1 MMKRRQFVKLTST
14 ASAIGLMPFQVQAS
28 LKLANSIFNCDFTN
42 RKLVLIE
49 LSGGNDGLNT
59 VIPINVF
66 TDYQNLRPNIYI
78 PASQYLPLSAI
89 DSSIQGTNQDIALH
103 PALSGFQSLFAQ
115 DQMRIIQSVGY
126 PSQNKSHFASKDIY
140 ATGNDGSG
148 WANGSSSGWI
158 GRFMEQHYNQFIPTT
173 FPLGV
178 QIGSPSLNLGFHGVV
193 EHGLAININGQDAEN
208 FYSVLSGLAGEAP
221 ANIPNSDYGTEL
233 QYIIDTDALSNQYSE
248 TISNAFNAGSNL
260 ASYPDSNLANQLKT
274 VARLIR
280 GNMQSKV
287 YLVTLGGF
295 DTHNAQNQATGDILG
310 THNDLL
316 SQLSEAVSAFMQ
328 DINADSIGNDIVGL
342 TFSEFGR
349 KAKENGSLGTDHGEV
364 APMFVFGNPVR
375 SGISGIN
382 VDLSEAT
389 SDNNFQVESVQ
400 FDYRATFAT
409 LFQDFLGASDSQIDA
424 TFLDNSTNI
433 SFTESKINELLKS
446 NYKVD
451 ASCYDETLNPNEP
464 SIGEWAVFPNPFVD
478 HINITSEYPELETHF
493 EIHNQL
499 GQFIKKGVLIFSNA
513 KARITTDGLAS
524 GLYILTL
531 KNGQDTSV
539 HKLIKR

>member
-1 MMKRRQFVKLTST
+1 MKRRQFVKLTST
-14 ASAIGLMPFQVQAS
+14 ASAMGLMPFQVQAS
-28 LKLANSIFNCDFTN
+28 LKLANSVFNCDFTN

-66 TDYQNLRPNIYI
+66 TDYQNLRPNIFI
-78 PASQYLPLSAI
+78 PSSQYLPLSAI

-103 PALSGFQSLFAQ
+103 PALSGFQTLFAQ

-126 PSQNKSHFASKDIY
+126 PYQNKSHFASKDIY

-148 WANGSSSGWI
+148 WTNGNSSGWI

-178 QIGSPSLNLGFHGVV
+178 QIGSPNLNLGFHGIV

-208 FYSVLSGLAGEAP
+208 FYSVLSGLAGDAP
-221 ANIPNSDYGTEL
+221 TNIPNSDYGTEL

-248 TISNAFNAGSNL
+248 TISNAFSAGTNL
-260 ASYPDSNLANQLKT
+260 VTYPDSNLANQLKT

-295 DTHNAQNQATGDILG
+295 DTHNAQNQGSGDILG
-310 THNDLL
+310 KHNNLL
-316 SQLSEAVSAFMQ
+316 SELSEAVSAFML
-328 DINADSIGNDIVGL
+328 DINADSIGEDVIGL

-364 APMFVFGNPVR
+364 APMFVFGRAVQ

-382 VDLSEAT
+382 VDLTEAT
-389 SDNNFQVESVQ
+389 EDNNFQVESVQ
-400 FDYRATFAT
+400 YDYRTTFAT

-424 TFLDNSTNI
+424 TFLDNSTNS
-433 SFTESKINELLKS
+433 SFTDSKINELLKNS
-446 NYKVD
+446 HNVD
-451 ASCYDETLNPNEP
+451 ASCYNEALNTPVP
-464 SIGEWAVFPNPFVD
+464 TTGEWAIFPNPFQD
-478 HINITSEYPELETHF
+478 DINVTSEYPELETHF
-493 EIHNQL
+493 ELHNQT
-499 GQFIKKGVLIFSNA
+499 GQVIKKGVLNFRNA
-513 KARITTDGLAS
+513 KAIITTNGLAR

-531 KNGQDTSV
+531 FNRQDKSV
-539 HKLIKR
+539 HKLIKN

>member
-1 MMKRRQFVKLTST
+1 MKRRQFVKLTST
-14 ASAIGLMPFQVQAS
+14 ASAMGLMPFQVQAS
-28 LKLANSIFNCDFTN
+28 LKLANSVFNCDFTN

-66 TDYQNLRPNIYI
+66 TDYQNLRPNIFI
-78 PASQYLPLSAI
+78 PSSQYLPLSAI

-103 PALSGFQSLFAQ
+103 PALSGFQTLFAQ

-126 PSQNKSHFASKDIY
+126 PYQNKSHFASKDIY

-148 WANGSSSGWI
+148 WTNGNSSGWI

-178 QIGSPSLNLGFHGVV
+178 QIGSPNLNLGFHGIV

-208 FYSVLSGLAGEAP
+208 FYSVLSGLAGDAP
-221 ANIPNSDYGTEL
+221 TNIPNSDYGTEL

-248 TISNAFNAGSNL
+248 TISNAFSAGTNL
-260 ASYPDSNLANQLKT
+260 VTYPDSNLANQLKT

-295 DTHNAQNQATGDILG
+295 DTHNAQNQGSGDILG
-310 THNDLL
+310 KHNNLL
-316 SQLSEAVSAFMQ
+316 SELSEAVSAFML
-328 DINADSIGNDIVGL
+328 DINADSIGEDVIGL

-364 APMFVFGNPVR
+364 APMFVFGRAVQ

-382 VDLSEAT
+382 VDLTEAT
-389 SDNNFQVESVQ
+389 EDNNFQVESVQ
-400 FDYRATFAT
+400 YDYRTTFAT

-424 TFLDNSTNI
+424 TFLDNSTNS
-433 SFTESKINELLKS
+433 SFTDSKINELLKNS
-446 NYKVD
+446 HKVD
-451 ASCYDETLNPNEP
+451 ALCYNEALNTPVP
-464 SIGEWAVFPNPFVD
+464 TTGEWAIFPNPFQD
-478 HINITSEYPELETHF
+478 DINVTSEYPELETHF
-493 EIHNQL
+493 ELHNQT
-499 GQFIKKGVLIFSNA
+499 GQVIKKGVLNFRNA
-513 KARITTDGLAS
+513 KAIITTNGLAR

-531 KNGQDTSV
+531 FNRQDKSV
-539 HKLIKR
+539 HKLIKN

>member
-78 PASQYLPLSAI
+78 PASQYLPLNAI

-103 PALSGFQSLFAQ
+103 PALTGFQSLFGQ

-126 PSQNKSHFASKDIY
+126 PYQNKSHFASKDIY

-260 ASYPDSNLANQLKT
+260 ASYPNSNLANQLKT

-295 DTHNAQNQATGDILG
+295 DTHNAQNQATGDILEH
-310 THNDLL
+310 TTICYLNYQKPYWPLCKTSMQILL
-316 SQLSEAVSAFMQ
+316 VM
-328 DINADSIGNDIVGL
+328 
-342 TFSEFGR
+342 
-349 KAKENGSLGTDHGEV
+349 
-364 APMFVFGNPVR
+364 
-375 SGISGIN
+375 
-382 VDLSEAT
+382 
-389 SDNNFQVESVQ
+389 
-400 FDYRATFAT
+400 
-409 LFQDFLGASDSQIDA
+409 
-424 TFLDNSTNI
+424 
-433 SFTESKINELLKS
+433 
-446 NYKVD
+446 
-451 ASCYDETLNPNEP
+451 
-464 SIGEWAVFPNPFVD
+464 
-478 HINITSEYPELETHF
+478 
-493 EIHNQL
+493 
-499 GQFIKKGVLIFSNA
+499 
-513 KARITTDGLAS
+513 
-524 GLYILTL
+524 ILW
-531 KNGQDTSV
+531 G
-539 HKLIKR
+539 

>member
-1 MMKRRQFVKLTST
+1 MKRRQFVKLTST
-14 ASAIGLMPFQVQAS
+14 ASAMGLMPFQVQAS
-28 LKLANSIFNCDFTN
+28 LKLANSVFNCDFTN

-66 TDYQNLRPNIYI
+66 TDYQNLRPNIFI
-78 PASQYLPLSAI
+78 PSSQYLPLSAI

-103 PALSGFQSLFAQ
+103 PALSGFQTLFAQ

-126 PSQNKSHFASKDIY
+126 PYQNKSHFASKDIY

-148 WANGSSSGWI
+148 WTNGNSSGWI

-178 QIGSPSLNLGFHGVV
+178 QIGSPNLNLGFHGVV

-208 FYSVLSGLAGEAP
+208 FYSVLSGLAGDAP
-221 ANIPNSDYGTEL
+221 TNIPNSDYGTEL

-248 TISNAFNAGSNL
+248 TISNAFSAGTNL
-260 ASYPDSNLANQLKT
+260 VTYPDSNLANQLKT

-295 DTHNAQNQATGDILG
+295 DTHNAQNQGSGDILG
-310 THNDLL
+310 KHNNLL
-316 SQLSEAVSAFMQ
+316 SELSEAVSAFML
-328 DINADSIGNDIVGL
+328 DINADSIGEDVIGL

-364 APMFVFGNPVR
+364 APMFVFGRAVQ

-382 VDLSEAT
+382 VDLTEAT
-389 SDNNFQVESVQ
+389 EDNNFQVESVQ
-400 FDYRATFAT
+400 YDYRTTFAT

-424 TFLDNSTNI
+424 TFLDNSTNS
-433 SFTESKINELLKS
+433 SFTDSKINELLKNS
-446 NYKVD
+446 HKVY
-451 ASCYDETLNPNEP
+451 ASCYNEALNTPVP
-464 SIGEWAVFPNPFVD
+464 TTGEWAIFPNPFQD
-478 HINITSEYPELETHF
+478 DINVTSEYPELETHF
-493 EIHNQL
+493 ELHNQT
-499 GQFIKKGVLIFSNA
+499 GQVIKKGVLNFRNA
-513 KARITTDGLAS
+513 KAIITTNGLAR

-531 KNGQDTSV
+531 FNRQDKSV
-539 HKLIKR
+539 HKLIKN

>member
-1 MMKRRQFVKLTST
+1 MKRRQFVKLTST
-14 ASAIGLMPFQVQAS
+14 ASAMGLMPFQVQAS
-28 LKLANSIFNCDFTN
+28 LKLANSVFNCDFTN

-66 TDYQNLRPNIYI
+66 TDYQNLRPNIFI
-78 PASQYLPLSAI
+78 PSSQYLPLSAI

-103 PALSGFQSLFAQ
+103 PALSGFQTLFAQ

-126 PSQNKSHFASKDIY
+126 PYQNKSHFASKDIY

-148 WANGSSSGWI
+148 WTNGNSSGWI

-178 QIGSPSLNLGFHGVV
+178 QIGSPNLNLGFHGIV

-208 FYSVLSGLAGEAP
+208 FYSVLSGLAGDAP
-221 ANIPNSDYGTEL
+221 TNIPNSDYGTEL

-248 TISNAFNAGSNL
+248 TISNAFSAGTNL
-260 ASYPDSNLANQLKT
+260 VTYPDSNLANQLKT

-295 DTHNAQNQATGDILG
+295 DTHNAQNQGSGDILG
-310 THNDLL
+310 KHNNLL
-316 SQLSEAVSAFMQ
+316 SELSEAVSAFML
-328 DINADSIGNDIVGL
+328 DINADSIGEDVIGL

-364 APMFVFGNPVR
+364 APMFVFGRAVQ

-382 VDLSEAT
+382 VDLTEAT
-389 SDNNFQVESVQ
+389 EDNNFQVESVQ
-400 FDYRATFAT
+400 YDYRTTFAT

-424 TFLDNSTNI
+424 TFLDNSTNS
-433 SFTESKINELLKS
+433 SFTDSKINELLKNS
-446 NYKVD
+446 HKVY
-451 ASCYDETLNPNEP
+451 ASCYNEALNTPVP
-464 SIGEWAVFPNPFVD
+464 TTGEWAIFPNPFQD
-478 HINITSEYPELETHF
+478 DINVTSEYPELETHF
-493 EIHNQL
+493 ELHNQT
-499 GQFIKKGVLIFSNA
+499 GQVIKKGVLNFRNA
-513 KARITTDGLAS
+513 KAIITTNGLAR

-531 KNGQDTSV
+531 FNRQDKSV
-539 HKLIKR
+539 HKLIKN

>member
-1 MMKRRQFVKLTST
+1 MKRRQFVKLTST
-14 ASAIGLMPFQVQAS
+14 ASAMGLMPFQVQAS
-28 LKLANSIFNCDFTN
+28 LKLANSVFNCDFTN

-66 TDYQNLRPNIYI
+66 TDYQNLRPNIFI
-78 PASQYLPLSAI
+78 PSSQYLPLSAI

-103 PALSGFQSLFAQ
+103 PALSGFQTLFAQ

-126 PSQNKSHFASKDIY
+126 PYQNKSHFASKDIY

-148 WANGSSSGWI
+148 WTNGNSSGWI

-178 QIGSPSLNLGFHGVV
+178 QIGSPNLNLGFHGIV
-193 EHGLAININGQDAEN
+193 EHGLAININGQDTEN
-208 FYSVLSGLAGEAP
+208 FYSVLSGLAGDAP
-221 ANIPNSDYGTEL
+221 TNIPNSDYGTEL

-248 TISNAFNAGSNL
+248 TISNAFSAGTNL
-260 ASYPDSNLANQLKT
+260 VTYPDSNLANQLKT

-295 DTHNAQNQATGDILG
+295 DTHNAQNQGSGDILG
-310 THNDLL
+310 KHNNLL
-316 SQLSEAVSAFMQ
+316 SELSEAVSAFML
-328 DINADSIGNDIVGL
+328 DINADSIGEDVIGL

-364 APMFVFGNPVR
+364 APMFVFGRAVQ

-382 VDLSEAT
+382 VDLTEAT
-389 SDNNFQVESVQ
+389 EDNNFQVESVQ
-400 FDYRATFAT
+400 YDYRTTFAT
-409 LFQDFLGASDSQIDA
+409 LFQDFLWASDSQIDA
-424 TFLDNSTNI
+424 TFLDNSTNS
-433 SFTESKINELLKS
+433 SFTDSKINELLKNS
-446 NYKVD
+446 HKVD
-451 ASCYDETLNPNEP
+451 VSCYDETLNTPEHTTA
-464 SIGEWAVFPNPFVD
+464 EWAIFPNPFQD
-478 HINITSEYPELETHF
+478 DINVTSEYPELETYF
-493 EIHNQL
+493 ELHNQT
-499 GQFIKKGVLIFSNA
+499 GQVIKKGVLNFRNA
-513 KARITTDGLAS
+513 KAIITTNGLAR

-531 KNGQDTSV
+531 FNRQDKSV
-539 HKLIKR
+539 HKLIKN

>member
-1 MMKRRQFVKLTST
+1 MKRRQFVKLTST
-14 ASAIGLMPFQVQAS
+14 ASAIGLMPFQLQAS
-28 LKLANSIFNCDFTN
+28 LKLANSVFNCDFTN

-49 LSGGNDGLNT
+49 LAGGNDGLNT

-66 TDYQNLRPNIYI
+66 TNYQDLRPNIYI
-78 PASQYLPLSAI
+78 PPSQYLPLNTI

-103 PALSGFQSLFAQ
+103 PALSGFQTLYGQ

-126 PSQNKSHFASKDIY
+126 PYQNKSHFASKDIY

-148 WANGSSSGWI
+148 WANGNSSGWI

-208 FYSVLSGLAGEAP
+208 FYSVLSGLAGDAP
-221 ANIPNSDYGTEL
+221 TNIPNSHYGTEL

-248 TISNAFNAGSNL
+248 TISNAFNSGTNL
-260 ASYPDSNLANQLKT
+260 ATYPNSNLANQLKT

-287 YLVTLGGF
+287 YLVSLGGF
-295 DTHNAQNQATGDILG
+295 DTHNAQNQSSGDILG

-316 SQLSEAVSAFMQ
+316 NQLSEAVSSFMQ
-328 DINADSIGNDIVGL
+328 DINADSIGEDIVGL

-364 APMFVFGNPVR
+364 APMFVFGRPVR

-382 VDLSEAT
+382 VDLTEAT
-389 SDNNFQVESVQ
+389 TDNNFQIESVQ
-400 FDYRATFAT
+400 YDYRSTFTT

-424 TFLDNSTNI
+424 TFLDNSTNS
-433 SFTESKINELLKS
+433 SFTDSKINELLKD
-446 NYKVD
+446 NYKVE
-451 ASCYDETLNPNEP
+451 ATCYDQTLNQTEP
-464 SIGEWAVFPNPFVD
+464 TVGEWAVFPNPFQD
-478 HINITSEYPELETHF
+478 HIDITSEYPELETHF
-493 EIHNQL
+493 ELRNQL
-499 GQFIKKGVLIFSNA
+499 GQLLKNGVLTFSNSM
-513 KARITTDGLAS
+513 ARISTENLADGI
-524 GLYILTL
+524 YFLTL
-531 KNGQDTSV
+531 KNDHDTSV
-539 HKLIKR
+539 NKLIKH

>member
-103 PALSGFQSLFAQ
+103 PALTGFQSLFAQ

-126 PSQNKSHFASKDIY
+126 PYQNKSHFASKDIY

-148 WANGSSSGWI
+148 WTNGSSSGWI
-158 GRFMEQHYNQFIPTT
+158 GRFMEQYYNQFIPTT

-400 FDYRATFAT
+400 FDYRTTFAT

-446 NYKVD
+446 NYKVE

-499 GQFIKKGVLIFSNA
+499 GQFIKKGILIFSNA

>member
-1 MMKRRQFVKLTST
+1 MKRRQFVKLTST
-14 ASAIGLMPFQVQAS
+14 ASAMGLMPFQVQAS
-28 LKLANSIFNCDFTN
+28 LKLANSVFNCDFTN

-66 TDYQNLRPNIYI
+66 TDYQNLRPNIFI
-78 PASQYLPLSAI
+78 PSSQYLPLSAI

-103 PALSGFQSLFAQ
+103 PALSGFQTLFAQ

-126 PSQNKSHFASKDIY
+126 PYQNKSHFASKDIY

-148 WANGSSSGWI
+148 WTNGNSSGWI

-178 QIGSPSLNLGFHGVV
+178 QIGSPNLNLGFHGVV

-208 FYSVLSGLAGEAP
+208 FYSVLSGLAGDAP
-221 ANIPNSDYGTEL
+221 TNIPNSDYGTEL

-248 TISNAFNAGSNL
+248 TISNAFSAGTNL
-260 ASYPDSNLANQLKT
+260 VTYPDSNLANQLKT

-280 GNMQSKV
+280 CNMQSKV

-295 DTHNAQNQATGDILG
+295 DTHNAQNQGSGDILG
-310 THNDLL
+310 KHNNLL
-316 SQLSEAVSAFMQ
+316 SELSEAVSAFML
-328 DINADSIGNDIVGL
+328 DINADSIGEDVIGL

-364 APMFVFGNPVR
+364 APMFVFGRAVQ

-382 VDLSEAT
+382 VDLTEAT
-389 SDNNFQVESVQ
+389 EDNNFQVESVQ
-400 FDYRATFAT
+400 YDYRTTFAT

-424 TFLDNSTNI
+424 TFLDNSTNS
-433 SFTESKINELLKS
+433 SFTDSKINELLKNS
-446 NYKVD
+446 HKVY
-451 ASCYDETLNPNEP
+451 ASCYNEALNTPVP
-464 SIGEWAVFPNPFVD
+464 TTGEWAIFPNPFQD
-478 HINITSEYPELETHF
+478 DINVTSEYPELETHF
-493 EIHNQL
+493 ELHNQT
-499 GQFIKKGVLIFSNA
+499 GQVIKKGVLNFRNA
-513 KARITTDGLAS
+513 KAIITTNGLAR

-531 KNGQDTSV
+531 FNRQDKSV
-539 HKLIKR
+539 HKLIKN

>member
-1 MMKRRQFVKLTST
+1 MKRRQFVKLTST
-14 ASAIGLMPFQVQAS
+14 ASAMGLMPFQVQAS
-28 LKLANSIFNCDFTN
+28 LKLANSVFNCDFTN

-66 TDYQNLRPNIYI
+66 TDYQNLRPNIFI
-78 PASQYLPLSAI
+78 PSSQYLPLSAI

-103 PALSGFQSLFAQ
+103 PALSGFQTLFAQ

-126 PSQNKSHFASKDIY
+126 PYQNKSHFASKDIY

-148 WANGSSSGWI
+148 WTNGNSSGWI

-178 QIGSPSLNLGFHGVV
+178 QIGSPNLNLGFHGVV

-208 FYSVLSGLAGEAP
+208 FYSVLSGLAGDAP
-221 ANIPNSDYGTEL
+221 TNIPNSDYGTEL

-248 TISNAFNAGSNL
+248 TISNAFSAGTNL
-260 ASYPDSNLANQLKT
+260 VTYPDSNLANQLKT

-280 GNMQSKV
+280 CNMQSKV

-295 DTHNAQNQATGDILG
+295 DTHNAQNQGSGDILG
-310 THNDLL
+310 KHNNLL
-316 SQLSEAVSAFMQ
+316 SELSEAVSAFML
-328 DINADSIGNDIVGL
+328 DINADSIGEDVVGL

-364 APMFVFGNPVR
+364 APMFVFGRAVQ

-382 VDLSEAT
+382 VDLTEAT
-389 SDNNFQVESVQ
+389 EDNNFQVESVQ
-400 FDYRATFAT
+400 YDYRTTFAT

-424 TFLDNSTNI
+424 TFLDNSTNS
-433 SFTESKINELLKS
+433 SFTDSKINELLKNS
-446 NYKVD
+446 HKVY
-451 ASCYDETLNPNEP
+451 ASCYNEALNTPVP
-464 SIGEWAVFPNPFVD
+464 TTGEWAIFPNPFQD
-478 HINITSEYPELETHF
+478 DINVTSEYPELETHF
-493 EIHNQL
+493 ELHNQT
-499 GQFIKKGVLIFSNA
+499 GQVIKKGVLNFRNA
-513 KARITTDGLAS
+513 KAIITTNGLAR

-531 KNGQDTSV
+531 FNRQDKSV
-539 HKLIKR
+539 HKLIKN

>member
-1 MMKRRQFVKLTST
+1 MKRRQFVKLTST
-14 ASAIGLMPFQVQAS
+14 ASAMGLMPFQVQAS
-28 LKLANSIFNCDFTN
+28 LKLANSVFNCDFTN

-66 TDYQNLRPNIYI
+66 TDYQNLRPNIFI
-78 PASQYLPLSAI
+78 PSSQYLPLSAI

-103 PALSGFQSLFAQ
+103 PALSGFQTLFAQ

-126 PSQNKSHFASKDIY
+126 PYQNKSHFASKDIY

-148 WANGSSSGWI
+148 WTNGNSSGWI

-178 QIGSPSLNLGFHGVV
+178 QIGSPNLNLGFHGIV

-208 FYSVLSGLAGEAP
+208 FYSVLSGLAGDAP
-221 ANIPNSDYGTEL
+221 TNIPNSDYGTEL

-248 TISNAFNAGSNL
+248 TISNAFSAGTNL
-260 ASYPDSNLANQLKT
+260 VTYPDSNLANQLKT

-295 DTHNAQNQATGDILG
+295 DTHNAQNQGSGDILG
-310 THNDLL
+310 KHNNLL
-316 SQLSEAVSAFMQ
+316 SELSEAVSAFML
-328 DINADSIGNDIVGL
+328 DINADSIGEDVIGL

-364 APMFVFGNPVR
+364 APMFVFGRAVQ

-382 VDLSEAT
+382 VDLTEAT
-389 SDNNFQVESVQ
+389 EDNNFQVESVQ
-400 FDYRATFAT
+400 YDYRTTFAT

-424 TFLDNSTNI
+424 TFLDNSTNS
-433 SFTESKINELLKS
+433 SFTDSKINELLKNS
-446 NYKVD
+446 HKVD
-451 ASCYDETLNPNEP
+451 ASCYDETLNTPEP
-464 SIGEWAVFPNPFVD
+464 TTAEWAIFPNPFQD
-478 HINITSEYPELETHF
+478 DINVTSEYPELETHF
-493 EIHNQL
+493 ELHNQN
-499 GQFIKKGVLIFSNA
+499 GQVIKKGVLNFRNA
-513 KARITTDGLAS
+513 KAIITTNGLAR

-531 KNGQDTSV
+531 FNRQDKSV
-539 HKLIKR
+539 HKLIKN

>member
-1 MMKRRQFVKLTST
+1 MKRRQFVKLTST
-14 ASAIGLMPFQVQAS
+14 ASAMGLMPFQVQAS
-28 LKLANSIFNCDFTN
+28 LKLANSVFNCDFTN

-66 TDYQNLRPNIYI
+66 TDYQNLRPNIFI
-78 PASQYLPLSAI
+78 PSSQYLPLSAI

-103 PALSGFQSLFAQ
+103 PALSGFQTLFAQ

-126 PSQNKSHFASKDIY
+126 PYQNKSHFASKDIY

-148 WANGSSSGWI
+148 WTNGNSSGWI

-178 QIGSPSLNLGFHGVV
+178 QIGSPNLNLGFHGVV

-208 FYSVLSGLAGEAP
+208 FYSVLSGLAGDAP
-221 ANIPNSDYGTEL
+221 TNIPNSDYGTEL

-248 TISNAFNAGSNL
+248 TISNAFSAGTNL
-260 ASYPDSNLANQLKT
+260 VTYPDSNLANQLKT

-295 DTHNAQNQATGDILG
+295 DTHNAQNQGSGDILG
-310 THNDLL
+310 KHNNLL
-316 SQLSEAVSAFMQ
+316 SELSEAVSAFML
-328 DINADSIGNDIVGL
+328 DINADSIGEDVIGL

-364 APMFVFGNPVR
+364 APMFVFGRAVQ

-382 VDLSEAT
+382 VDLTEAT
-389 SDNNFQVESVQ
+389 EDNNFQVESVQ
-400 FDYRATFAT
+400 YDYRTTFAT

-424 TFLDNSTNI
+424 TFLDNSTNS
-433 SFTESKINELLKS
+433 SFTDSKINELLKNS
-446 NYKVD
+446 HKVD
-451 ASCYDETLNPNEP
+451 VSCYDETLNTPEP
-464 SIGEWAVFPNPFVD
+464 TTAEWAIFPNPFQD
-478 HINITSEYPELETHF
+478 DINVTSEYPELETHF
-493 EIHNQL
+493 ELHNQT
-499 GQFIKKGVLIFSNA
+499 GQVIKKGVLNFRNA
-513 KARITTDGLAS
+513 KAIITTNGLAR

-531 KNGQDTSV
+531 FNRQDKSV
-539 HKLIKR
+539 HKLIKN

>member
-1 MMKRRQFVKLTST
+1 MKRRQFVKLTST
-14 ASAIGLMPFQVQAS
+14 ASAMGLMPFQVQAS
-28 LKLANSIFNCDFTN
+28 LKLANSVFNCDFTN

-66 TDYQNLRPNIYI
+66 TDYQNLRPNIFI
-78 PASQYLPLSAI
+78 PSSQYLPLSAI

-103 PALSGFQSLFAQ
+103 PALSGFQTLFAQ

-126 PSQNKSHFASKDIY
+126 PYQNKSHFASKDIY

-148 WANGSSSGWI
+148 WTNGNSSGWI

-178 QIGSPSLNLGFHGVV
+178 QIGSPNLNLGFHGVV

-208 FYSVLSGLAGEAP
+208 FYSVLSGLAGDAP
-221 ANIPNSDYGTEL
+221 TNIPNSDYGTEL

-248 TISNAFNAGSNL
+248 TISNAFSAGTNL
-260 ASYPDSNLANQLKT
+260 VTYPDSNLANQLKT

-295 DTHNAQNQATGDILG
+295 DTHNAQNQGSGDILG
-310 THNDLL
+310 KHNNLL
-316 SQLSEAVSAFMQ
+316 SELSEAVSAFML
-328 DINADSIGNDIVGL
+328 DINADSIGEDVIGL

-364 APMFVFGNPVR
+364 APMFVFGRAVQ

-382 VDLSEAT
+382 VDLTEAT
-389 SDNNFQVESVQ
+389 EDNNFQVESVQ
-400 FDYRATFAT
+400 YDYRTTFAT

-424 TFLDNSTNI
+424 TFLDNSTNS
-433 SFTESKINELLKS
+433 SFTDSKINELLKNS
-446 NYKVD
+446 HKVD
-451 ASCYDETLNPNEP
+451 ALCYNEALNTPVP
-464 SIGEWAVFPNPFVD
+464 TTGEWAIFPNPFQD
-478 HINITSEYPELETHF
+478 DINVTSEYPELETHF
-493 EIHNQL
+493 ELHNQT
-499 GQFIKKGVLIFSNA
+499 GQVIKKGVLNFRNA
-513 KARITTDGLAS
+513 KAIITTNGLAR

-531 KNGQDTSV
+531 FNRQDKSV
-539 HKLIKR
+539 HKLIKH